1 MPYETD
7 LDTAF
12 TILLG
17 KAQGTVTPTPTPVPT
32 PTPGGGTVT
41 ATTYTLNFLFG
52 NGSSALTASG
62 QNPLL
67 CEVPDSGEIVWAH
80 LYAGN
85 SVAAGVNVSATVD
98 LWRTFG
104 TLSNIYGSGT
114 KPTLSAQ
121 SSANMSLVGWFPH
134 LDAGEQVIAKLATF
148 TGSATWLSLVLR
160 VRRDSA
166 T

>member
-7 LDTAF
+7 FDTAF

-17 KAQGTVTPTPTPVPT
+17 KAQNTITPTPTPAPVIT
-32 PTPGGGTVT
+32 PPSTV
-41 ATTYTLNFLFG
+41 TTYTLNFLFG

-67 CEVPDSGEIVWAH
+67 AEVPDSGEIVWAH

-85 SVAAGVNVSATVD
+85 SVAVGVNVTATVD

-104 TLSNIYGSGT
+104 TLTNIWGSGT
-114 KPTLSAQ
+114 KPTLTSQ

-148 TGSATWLSLVLR
+148 SGTATWLSLVLR

-166 T
+166 